1 MHVRAAAV
9 YTPAM
14 SNIRD
19 LFLLDPD
26 IVFLNH
32 GSFGACPRP
41 VFETYQRWQRE
52 LERQPVAFLGR
63 RAEDLLRESRS
74 ALAAYLNAAADDLVY
89 FPNPTTA
96 VNMGL
101 RALRLEPGDEVLTTD
116 HEYGALERAW
126 NVRSRE
132 AGARLVRRRLD
143 LASPEALVE
152 DFWAAVTPATRAIFI
167 SHITSATALILPV
180 AEICRRAR
188 AAGIVTIVDGAHAP
202 GQIPLDLAALDA
214 DVYVGAGH
222 KWLCGPKGVAFLHAQ
237 PAAQAWLRPLIV
249 SWGWGDD
256 VYAPEPGMGETEFIR
271 WHQWQGTRD
280 LAAYLTLPAA
290 LAFQSE
296 HDWRR
301 RSAAA
306 HDLLMDALTAISAL
320 TGLPPFAAP
329 FERWHAQLG
338 VARLPGHV
346 DVGRLKTLLYDI
358 HRIEAP
364 VYRWDDQPLIRISCQ
379 AYNSEADIAALVA
392 ALRVEVG
399 VPA

>member
-1 MHVRAAAV
+1 MA
-9 YTPAM
+9 
-14 SNIRD
+14 NIRD

-41 VFETYQRWQRE
+41 VFETYQGWQRE

-63 RAEDLLRESRS
+63 RAEDLLRVSRT
-74 ALAAYLNAAADDLVY
+74 ALAAYLNASADDLVY

-96 VNMGL
+96 VNMAL

-116 HEYGALERAW
+116 NEYGALERAW
-126 NVRSRE
+126 NVRCRE
-132 AGARLVRRRLD
+132 AGARLIRRRLD

-237 PAAQAWLRPLIV
+237 PTAQAWLRPLIV

-256 VYAPEPGMGETEFIR
+256 VYTPEPGMGETEFIR

-290 LAFQSE
+290 LAFQTE
-296 HDWRR
+296 HDWQH

-329 FERWHAQLG
+329 IERWHAQLG

-364 VYRWDDQPLIRISCQ
+364 VHRWDDQPLIRVSCQ

-392 ALRVEVG
+392 ALRVEIG
-399 VPA
+399 VTA